1 MGIVREAVRP
11 IGSWREPPLSVRV
24 VSPLNKVI
32 FRRVRIAAIA
42 TAAASTSP
50 TAAESALRVWS
61 GEGGTDGDSIIC
73 QIVGQRERH
82 FAEWSNGIYLA

>member
-11 IGSWREPPLSVRV
+11 MGRAPPLSVRV

-42 TAAASTSP
+42 TAAASTS
-50 TAAESALRVWS
+50 TTAESAQRVWS
-61 GEGGTDGDSIIC
+61 GGGTDGDSIIC

>member
-11 IGSWREPPLSVRV
+11 MGRAPPLSVRV

-61 GEGGTDGDSIIC
+61 GGGTDGDSIIC